1 MSGAGWVWTTF
12 GVLLALMAARAW
24 VVETGYR
31 RLGRTPVKVQVLT
44 GAVAVVLVGLVVL
57 LAANGGLQLADM
69 LINGQDTTAATDPAA
84 PGDQAPPAPDAP
96 GPGAP
101 PPAAPGA

>member
-12 GVLLALMAARAW
+12 GALLALMAARAW

-31 RLGRTPVKVQVLT
+31 RLGRTPVREKVLT

-57 LAANGGLQLADM
+57 LAANGGLQLVEM
-69 LINGQDTTAATDPAA
+69 LRSGQ
-84 PGDQAPPAPDAP
+84 
-96 GPGAP
+96 
-101 PPAAPGA
+101 